1 VDSVLARARTR
12 EVSTARF
19 LRLAVIAVLSL
30 FVVVTTG
37 AVVRLTA
44 SGLGCDNWPRCGSTP
59 FPEKG
64 GHAFIEF
71 GNRVIAFSSIVLT
84 LVAWLAAR
92 RVAGLPAWV
101 RRVALAVWLGTVA
114 QIPLGGITVIFDLH
128 PLLVMSHFLL
138 ALVVL
143 AGAVVVALEAW
154 AAAAG
159 SSGPVGPRWWRRIAL
174 AGVPVSLAL
183 VVSGAV
189 VSASGPH
196 SGGKDIRRLGLGVVD
211 TVYVHVRVVAVFGI
225 GFLIVATWL
234 VRHRREVP
242 GLVVLAGALFGLLLV
257 QMVLGEVQYR
267 SHLPWWLVLIHVML
281 AAGIWSATV
290 ALVYSI
296 WRPAA
301 PLVSVRPAFVSVS
314 SDREERRAAH
324 L

>member
-1 VDSVLARARTR
+1 VLARARLR
-12 EVSTARF
+12 EVSTPRF
-19 LRLAVIAVLSL
+19 LRVAVVAVASL

-71 GNRVIAFSSIVLT
+71 GNRVIAFGSIVIT
-84 LVAWLAAR
+84 LAAWLASR
-92 RVAGLPAWV
+92 RVSALPAWV
-101 RRVALAVWLGTVA
+101 RKLALGVWLGTVA

-143 AGAVVVALEAW
+143 AGAVIVALEAW
-154 AAAAG
+154 ATDAG
-159 SSGPVGPRWWRRIAL
+159 RSNAVGPRWWRQVAL
-174 AGVPVSLAL
+174 AGVPVCLAL
-183 VVSGAV
+183 VVTGAV

-196 SGGKDIRRLGLGVVD
+196 SGGKDIRRLGIGVVD
-211 TVYVHVRVVAVFGI
+211 AVYVHVRVVAAFGI
-225 GFLIVATWL
+225 GFLVVASWL
-234 VRHRREVP
+234 IRHRREVP
-242 GLVVLAGALFGLLLV
+242 GVVALAGALLLLLV
-257 QMVLGEVQYR
+257 VQMILGEVQYR

-290 ALVYSI
+290 ALVYSL
-296 WRPAA
+296 WRPPT
-301 PLVSVRPAFVSVS
+301 PLVSSRAS
-314 SDREERRAAH
+314 SQ
-324 L
+324 